1 MKILIISGVILGCLL
16 GGVVQAQSSGLNVTQ
31 DGKSVWP
38 PKGPGCEA
46 LVKCCDA
53 FKNDSTVTLGC
64 QLAVTA
70 NPKDCKVASKTAKKL
85 IQELGHKL
93 PKECQ

>member
-1 MKILIISGVILGCLL
+1 MKLLIISAVVLGCLL
-16 GGVVQAQSSGLNVTQ
+16 GGVVQAKPAGLSVQQ

-38 PKGPGCEA
+38 PKGPGCDA

-64 QLAVTA
+64 QLGVTA
-70 NPKDCKVASKTAKKL
+70 NANDCKAASKTIKQM

>member
-1 MKILIISGVILGCLL
+1 MKILIIVGIILSCLF
-16 GGVVQAQSSGLNVTQ
+16 GGVVQAKSAGLSVQQ

-64 QLAVTA
+64 QLGVTA
-70 NPKDCKVASKTAKKL
+70 NPKDCKAASKTIKQM

-93 PKECQ
+93 PVECQ